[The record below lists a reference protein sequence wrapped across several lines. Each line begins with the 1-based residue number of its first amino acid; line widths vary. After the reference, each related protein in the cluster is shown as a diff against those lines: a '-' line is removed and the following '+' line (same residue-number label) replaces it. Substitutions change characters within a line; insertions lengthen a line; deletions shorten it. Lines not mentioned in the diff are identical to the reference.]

1 MAKHILGGILLSF
14 IVLLIPSTVFCQTA
28 SDSTAPKTDLG
39 GYIKYLSSASGAPG
53 LDGILI
59 DNLIHNRVNFTWYP
73 HKKWT
78 VKVELRNR
86 LFYGNQLS
94 LIPNYGALIDQYNG
108 LLDLSV
114 LWANNNQFV
123 LHSVVDRLNV
133 EYLGKKTAFRLG
145 RQRINWG
152 INTVWNPNDLF
163 NAFNY
168 LDFDYEERP
177 GSDAARFTWYT
188 GTLSSFDVAVA
199 PDTQLNQSVMA
210 ARYRFNFKT
219 YDIQFIG
226 GYSRGD
232 VVTGLGWTGYIKDAG
247 FKGEA
252 SYFIPTQASNDTSSA
267 LVASIALDRQFG
279 SIYLSLA
286 GLYNGA
292 TAAGAPDLAA
302 LSGQA
307 GIAAQ
312 GVSVRSLFP
321 SRWATVAVAQKQLSP
336 LSSGSIALI
345 YSPNGDLVI
354 GSPTF
359 TLSVAQDWDLDLI
372 GQTFFA
378 SNGQQWGH
386 LGTSAFFRIR
396 YSY

>member
-1 MAKHILGGILLSF
+1 MTRLFLRGILLS
-14 IVLLIPSTVFCQTA
+14 VVFMLFSRPAYCQFK
-28 SDSTAPKTDLG
+28 SDSTAPKTSLG
-39 GYIKYLSSASGAPG
+39 GYVKYLSSASGAPG
-53 LDGILI
+53 FDGILI
-59 DNLIHNRVNFTWYP
+59 DNLIHNRINFAWYL

-78 VKVELRNR
+78 VRVELRNR

-94 LIPNYGALIDQYNG
+94 LIPNYGELIDQYNG

-114 LWANNNQFV
+114 LWVNNNQFV

-133 EYLGKKTAFRLG
+133 EYLGKKTELRVG

-188 GTLSSFDVAVA
+188 GTLSSLDVAVA
-199 PDTQLNQSVMA
+199 PDTQLNQSVVA

-219 YDIQFIG
+219 YDLQLIG

-232 VVTGLGWTGYIKDAG
+232 VVAGLGWTGYIKDAG

-252 SYFIPTQASNDTSSA
+252 SYFIPTSASNDTASA
-267 LVASIALDRQFG
+267 LVASVALDRQFG
-279 SIYLSLA
+279 SVYLSLA
-286 GLYNGA
+286 GLYNGG
-292 TAAGAPDLAA
+292 AAPGAPDLAA

-345 YSPNGDLVI
+345 YSPNGDLLI
-354 GSPTF
+354 GSPTI

-378 SNGQQWGH
+378 SSQQKWGH
-386 LGTSAFFRIR
+386 LGTSAFLRIR

>member
-1 MAKHILGGILLSF
+1 MTRNHIRGILLTGF
-14 IVLLIPSTVFCQTA
+14 FLLISLPAFSQTEN
-28 SDSTAPKTDLG
+28 DSTAPKTNFG

-59 DNLIHNRVNFTWYP
+59 DNLIHNRLNFAWYP

-94 LIPNYGALIDQYNG
+94 LIPNYGKLIDQYNG
-108 LLDLSV
+108 LVDLSV
-114 LWANNNQFV
+114 LWVNNDQFV

-133 EYLGKKTAFRLG
+133 EYSGGKTELRLG

-188 GTLSSFDVAVA
+188 GTLSSLDVAVA
-199 PDTQLNQSVMA
+199 PDTQLNKSVMA
-210 ARYRFNFKT
+210 TRYRFNFKT
-219 YDIQFIG
+219 YDFQFVA
-226 GYSRGD
+226 GYARGD
-232 VVTGLGWTGYIKDAG
+232 VVAGLGWTGYIKDAG

-252 SYFIPTQASNDTSSA
+252 SYFIPTEASNDTSSA
-267 LVASIALDRQFG
+267 LVASVALDRQFG
-279 SIYLSLA
+279 RVYLSLG
-286 GLYNGA
+286 GLFNGA
-292 TAAGAPDLAA
+292 APPGAPDLAA

-321 SRWATVAVAQKQLSP
+321 SRWATVIVAQQQLSA

-345 YSPNGDLVI
+345 YSPNGDLLI
-354 GSPTF
+354 ASPTV
-359 TLSVAQDWDLDLI
+359 TLSIAQDWDLDLI

-378 SNGQQWGH
+378 TSQNTWGH
-386 LGTSAFFRIR
+386 LGTSAFLRLR